1 MWNNLVLL
9 WKAVGRAACFP
20 LLRTRLCFYT
30 TWLSNFKKAIPL
42 CISVEWLSRML
53 SYWRLSGFLMCFF
66 YGALTT
72 VFCIDFSLL
81 KSCKNTHCSP
91 KNKIKT
97 KKPTPKHPTP
107 NKTSKTPLP
116 KLQRYCEV
124 KEVIWSSVVYHPPP
138 MELKVFKKHCLTVL
152 SWDW

>member
-1 MWNNLVLL
+1 MKGCGESCLLSTFENQAMLLHNLALQFQKGNSTL
-9 WKAVGRAACFP
+9 H
-20 LLRTRLCFYT
+20 
-30 TWLSNFKKAIPL
+30 
-42 CISVEWLSRML
+42 LSRVVVKNAL
-53 SYWRLSGFLMCFF
+53 ILKTQWLFNVFF

-152 SWDW
+152 S